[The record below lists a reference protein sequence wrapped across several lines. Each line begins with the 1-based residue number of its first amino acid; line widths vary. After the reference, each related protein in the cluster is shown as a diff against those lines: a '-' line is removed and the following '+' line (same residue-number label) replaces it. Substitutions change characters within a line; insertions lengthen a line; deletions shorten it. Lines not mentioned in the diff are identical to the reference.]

1 MGRGAGL
8 HARSAPERREH
19 PDARAVPAPVR
30 QSSAGGP
37 LLHPRRVR
45 RAARPGAGH
54 GLLAHSG
61 EPAYPVLLSRLGA
74 GGCRQGRRPCGPGV
88 PLMAGTA
95 TPRPKPKFKGLDPA
109 RSEEYL
115 GWLRE
120 MMLIRRFEEK
130 AGEAYSL
137 GKIGGFCHLY
147 IGQEAVAVGSLAALG
162 PDDYITCSYRE
173 HGHALARGI
182 SARSVMAELF
192 GKAAGCSGGKGGSM
206 HLFDASLGF
215 LGGHGIVGGHI
226 PLTTGMAF
234 AAKYRDTDQVA
245 VCYFGEAAVNNGAF
259 HEALNMAALWKL
271 PCIYVCEN
279 NRYGMGTA
287 LERAS
292 AIYDISERA
301 SSYDMINEVV
311 DGQDVLTMKNA
322 MDRAVERARDEK
334 APTLLEVRTYR
345 FMGHSMSDPIHGHYR
360 TKEEVEEH
368 RKRDPI
374 VLWSRKLISDGIMD
388 EPAVRALDAEVT
400 AEIADAYAFA
410 EKAEDP
416 DPRELYT

>member
-1 MGRGAGL
+1 MAG
-8 HARSAPERREH
+8 SA
-19 PDARAVPAPVR
+19 AA
-30 QSSAGGP
+30 
-37 LLHPRRVR
+37 RRVR
-45 RAARPGAGH
+45 GTNRPADP
-54 GLLAHSG
+54 GLADQ
-61 EPAYPVLLSRLGA
+61 YRL
-74 GGCRQGRRPCGPGV
+74 
-88 PLMAGTA
+88 
-95 TPRPKPKFKGLDPA
+95 
-109 RSEEYL
+109 
-115 GWLRE
+115 WLRE
-120 MMLIRRFEEK
+120 LLLIRRFEEK

-147 IGQEAVAVGSLAALG
+147 IGQEAVAVGSIAALR
-162 PDDYITCSYRE
+162 PDDYVVCSYRE

-182 SARSVMAELF
+182 PPRAVMAELF
-192 GKAAGCSGGKGGSM
+192 GRAAGCSGGKGGSM
-206 HLFDASLGF
+206 HLFDASRGF
-215 LGGHGIVGGHI
+215 MGGHAIVGGHI
-226 PLTTGMAF
+226 PLATGMAF
-234 AAKYRDTDQVA
+234 AAKYRGTEQVTA
-245 VCYFGEAAVNNGAF
+245 CYFGEAAVNNGAF

-271 PCIYVCEN
+271 PCVYLCEN

-311 DGQDVLTMKNA
+311 DGQDVLVMKNA
-322 MDRAVERARDEK
+322 MDRAVERARVEK

-374 VLWSRKLISDGIMD
+374 ALWSHKLIADGLMD

-400 AEIADAYAFA
+400 AEIADAYRFA
-410 EKAEDP
+410 DEAPDP
-416 DPRELYT
+416 DPEALYADVYGPEKG

>member
-1 MGRGAGL
+1 MTARADKGKRQAAGSPSAVSAL
-8 HARSAPERREH
+8 SAGPAPAPEIQ
-19 PDARAVPAPVR
+19 RA
-30 QSSAGGP
+30 
-37 LLHPRRVR
+37 
-45 RAARPGAGH
+45 
-54 GLLAHSG
+54 
-61 EPAYPVLLSRLGA
+61 
-74 GGCRQGRRPCGPGV
+74 
-88 PLMAGTA
+88 
-95 TPRPKPKFKGLDPA
+95 
-109 RSEEYL
+109 
-115 GWLRE
+115 WLRQ
-120 MMLIRRFEEK
+120 MLLIRRFEEK

-147 IGQEAVAVGSLAALG
+147 IGQEAVAVGSIAALG
-162 PDDYITCSYRE
+162 AGDYITASYRE
-173 HGHALARGI
+173 HGHALARGMT
-182 SARSVMAELF
+182 SRAVMAELF

-234 AAKYRDTDQVA
+234 ASKYRNEGRVA

-271 PCIYVCEN
+271 PAIYICEN

-301 SSYDMINEVV
+301 CSYDMANEVV
-311 DGQDVLTMKNA
+311 DGQDVLAVYRA
-322 MDRAVERARDEK
+322 MLRAVGRGRDEMQ
-334 APTLLEVRTYR
+334 PTLLEIRTYR

-360 TKEEVEEH
+360 TREEVEEH

-374 VLWSRKLISDGIMD
+374 LVWSEHLKAAGLIDDRGIK
-388 EPAVRALDAEVT
+388 ALDADVISEVD
-400 AEIADAYAFA
+400 DAYQFA
-410 EKAEDP
+410 EQAP
-416 DPRELYT
+416 DPEPEALWRDVYADNSEKRETRNEKGIA

>member
-1 MGRGAGL
+1 MATT
-8 HARSAPERREH
+8 A
-19 PDARAVPAPVR
+19 
-30 QSSAGGP
+30 QS
-37 LLHPRRVR
+37 R
-45 RAARPGAGH
+45 
-54 GLLAHSG
+54 
-61 EPAYPVLLSRLGA
+61 
-74 GGCRQGRRPCGPGV
+74 
-88 PLMAGTA
+88 
-95 TPRPKPKFKGLDPA
+95 PRPRGGLDPERA
-109 RSEEYL
+109 DLYRD
-115 GWLRE
+115 WLRQ
-120 MMLIRRFEEK
+120 MLLIRRFEEK

-173 HGHALARGI
+173 HGHALARGF
-182 SARSVMAELF
+182 SARTVMAELF
-192 GKAAGCSGGKGGSM
+192 GKAAGSSKGKGGSM

-226 PLTTGMAF
+226 PLATGMAF
-234 AAKYRDTDQVA
+234 AAKYRDTEQVA

-271 PCIYVCEN
+271 PAIYLCEN

-301 SSYDMINEVV
+301 SSYDMANEVV
-311 DGQDVLTMKNA
+311 DGQDVLIMHAA
-322 MDRAVERARDEK
+322 MERAVERARTGK
-334 APTLLEVRTYR
+334 LPTLLEVRTYR

-360 TKEEVEEH
+360 TKEEVEDQ

-374 VLWSRKLISDGIMD
+374 SVWSQRLIAEGLTD
-388 EPAVRALDAEVT
+388 EAAVKALDK
-400 AEIADAYAFA
+400 EIVEEIEDAYRFA
-410 EKAEDP
+410 EEAADPEAE
-416 DPRELYT
+416 ELYKDVYADS

>member
-1 MGRGAGL
+1 MTSTA
-8 HARSAPERREH
+8 
-19 PDARAVPAPVR
+19 
-30 QSSAGGP
+30 
-37 LLHPRRVR
+37 
-45 RAARPGAGH
+45 AARK
-54 GLLAHSG
+54 
-61 EPAYPVLLSRLGA
+61 RK
-74 GGCRQGRRPCGPGV
+74 R
-88 PLMAGTA
+88 
-95 TPRPKPKFKGLDPA
+95 GLDPA
-109 RSEEYL
+109 RADEYRR
-115 GWLRE
+115 WLRQ

-182 SARSVMAELF
+182 TARAVMAELF
-192 GKAAGCSGGKGGSM
+192 GKAEGCSGGKGGSM

-234 AAKYRDTDQVA
+234 AIKYRDTSQVA

-271 PCIYVCEN
+271 PAIYICEN

-301 SSYDMINEVV
+301 SSYDMANEVV
-311 DGQDVLTMKNA
+311 DGQDVLVMHAA
-322 MDRAVERARDEK
+322 MERAVQRARAEK
-334 APTLLEVRTYR
+334 HPTLLEVRTYR

-360 TKEEVEEH
+360 TREEVEDQ

-374 VLWSRKLISDGIMD
+374 TVWSRRLIGEEMLD
-388 EPAVRALDAEVT
+388 EAAVRAIDREVVAEVEDSYQFADQAADPEPEALYRDVY
-400 AEIADAYAFA
+400 AEGDG
-410 EKAEDP
+410 K
-416 DPRELYT
+416 L